1 MLTYHRT
8 SLLDSRAQT
17 LVNTVNT
24 VGVMGKGLAHEFKL
38 RNPSMFQRYK
48 ELCDQGLLGIGQ
60 LWLWKASRQWVLN
73 FPTKRHWRQPSKID
87 FIEAGLKKF
96 VKEYEQ
102 RGIREIAFPRL
113 GCGNGGLDW
122 DEVRPLMERYLRPLP
137 IPVYIH
143 DFSVDFDAP
152 EHLKIESSDLGGAF
166 ESFLDDMKKVIQA
179 RDGKFLTISKKSE
192 FVSALDEKNN
202 LSIKTSKSV
211 NTIFEDDLFDFWLV
225 LQKAPV
231 STARMVGSA
240 NSYGNYLIS
249 ILSHLP
255 YLRVVQT
262 SQSSS
267 DGRIAVERIRSQGEL
282 QHVN

>member
-8 SLLDSRAQT
+8 SILDSRAQT

-24 VGVMGKGLAHEFKL
+24 VGIMGKGLAHEFKL
-38 RNPSMFQRYK
+38 RNPTMFARYK

-60 LWLWKASRQWVLN
+60 LWLWKGSRQWVLN
-73 FPTKRHWRQPSKID
+73 FPTKRHWRQPSKIE
-87 FIEAGLKKF
+87 FIEAGLRKF
-96 VKEYEQ
+96 VLEYEH

-122 DEVRPLMERYLRPLP
+122 DDVRPLMERYLRPLP
-137 IPVYIH
+137 IPVYVH
-143 DFSVDFDAP
+143 DFSVQYDAP
-152 EHLKIESSDLGGAF
+152 EHLKIENSNLGGAF
-166 ESFLDDMKKVIQA
+166 ESFLNDMRKVIEV
-179 RDGKFLTISKKSE
+179 RGGSFSTIAKKSE
-192 FVSALDEKNN
+192 FSAKIDERNN
-202 LSIKTSKSV
+202 LSIHTSKSV

-262 SQSSS
+262 SQSPN
-267 DGRIAVERIRSQGEL
+267 DGRIAVERVRSQGEL
-282 QHVN
+282 QRVN